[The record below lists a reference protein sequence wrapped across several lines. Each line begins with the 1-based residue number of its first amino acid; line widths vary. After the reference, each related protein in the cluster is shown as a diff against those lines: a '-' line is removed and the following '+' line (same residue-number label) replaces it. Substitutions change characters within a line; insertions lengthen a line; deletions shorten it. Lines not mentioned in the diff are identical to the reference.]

1 MDGRY
6 IKNLE
11 SRSVASSS
19 SSENKINV
27 NNLIQAYE
35 EEKQIRTNLEKF
47 IHTKKRNTKIHEELE
62 NLKQQNQ

>member
-1 MDGRY
+1 M
-6 IKNLE
+6 
-11 SRSVASSS
+11 ASSS